1 MRKLALTAAALF
13 ATTSSAAMADEWVIY
28 SRDHPDP
35 GWEFSY
41 DPSSIRQ
48 ARDDYRRINVKW
60 KIPPFA
66 LGRGYHETLMEKT
79 KGSEVDYV
87 TTIMEFDCSR
97 ERFRGIEQ
105 FVHAKN
111 GDKFPSDQ
119 FEESW
124 EDIESNEFISGAA
137 KHACSDTAFAQ
148 RFMSDQAL
156 EEETTGA
163 YSLALAVDKHCFSQ
177 NVSTSSEEAS
187 FKATMTRFF
196 ESLRKLREV
205 DQSDWDEAMNAAW
218 IKVQKSEWEN
228 QPRTQTIATFASLAF
243 SLRGKKGH
251 TSFCRYQIE
260 FFERDYELA
269 TIFYERKRQL
279 TNASTQEESVLKER
293 PF

>member
-1 MRKLALTAAALF
+1 MRKLALTAAALI
-13 ATTSSAAMADEWVIY
+13 ASTSTAAIAEEWVIY
-28 SRDHPDP
+28 SQDQPAP

-48 ARDDYRRINVKW
+48 AQDAYRRINVKW
-60 KIPPFA
+60 KIPPSA
-66 LGRGYHETLMEKT
+66 LGKGHHEALMETT

-111 GDKFPSDQ
+111 GDKFPLDQ

-124 EDIESNEFISGAA
+124 EYIESNEFISGAA

-148 RFMSDQAL
+148 RFISDQTL

-163 YSLALAVDKHCFSQ
+163 YSLALALDKHCFSQ
-177 NVSTSSEEAS
+177 DVSTSSEEAS
-187 FKATMTRFF
+187 FNATMTRFF

-205 DQSDWDEAMNAAW
+205 DQSEWNEAMNTAW
-218 IKVQKSEWEN
+218 IKVQKSDWEN
-228 QPRTQTIATFASLAF
+228 QRTSQTIATSASLAF
-243 SLRGKKGH
+243 SLRGRKGH

-260 FFERDYELA
+260 SFELDYELA
-269 TIFYERKRQL
+269 AIQYERKRQL
-279 TNASTQEESVLKER
+279 ANASIQEELVLKER